1 MDPRDWLMNFDDGM
15 ESELDHLCDTHGVF
29 ALMFGNNPESR
40 KEYKDRHLDRVV
52 SRMGEFLT
60 DDPESMGRDAVSD
73 DMIRFFDMVRGMY
86 GLDAKTNVFNYVIDL
101 RYLEARHGHR

>member
-15 ESELDHLCDTHGVF
+15 ESELDHLCETYGVF
-29 ALMFGNNPESR
+29 ALMFGNNPKAR

-52 SRMGEFLT
+52 SRMGEHLT
-60 DDPESMGRDAVSD
+60 DDPEEMGRDVVGK

-86 GLDAKTNVFNYVIDL
+86 GVDAKTNVFNYG
-101 RYLEARHGHR
+101 YLGQ